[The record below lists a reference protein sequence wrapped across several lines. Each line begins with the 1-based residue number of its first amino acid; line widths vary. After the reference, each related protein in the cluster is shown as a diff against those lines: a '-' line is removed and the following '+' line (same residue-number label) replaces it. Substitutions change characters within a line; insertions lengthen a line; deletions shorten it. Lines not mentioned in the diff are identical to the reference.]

1 MFILIDFV
9 ILNNQVAEI
18 CRSQLLIFQSM
29 FDFKNS
35 AYRIT
40 LPMLN
45 GFEVKDSREI
55 VCCIADGNYTL
66 FYFDDK
72 RHPLLITMPLADTE
86 KKLSRWA
93 FIMRI
98 HKSHLVNLDYVKQ
111 YLKGKDGT
119 VLLRNEMSL
128 TVSRTYLDEFLK
140 KINGSE

>member
-1 MFILIDFV
+1 
-9 ILNNQVAEI
+9 
-18 CRSQLLIFQSM
+18 M

-45 GFEVKDSREI
+45 GFEVRDSREI
-55 VCCIADGNYTL
+55 VCCIADGNYTW
-66 FYFDDK
+66 FYFTGNIP
-72 RHPLLITMPLADTE
+72 PLLVTMPLAEAE

-93 FIMRI
+93 FIVRI

-119 VLLRNEMSL
+119 ILLRNEMSL
-128 TVSRTYLDEFLK
+128 TVSRTYQEEFLK
-140 KINGSE
+140 KIKGKE